1 MRKNILRLTLIAACI
16 TGTLL
21 VLGSAKPPSKSGPCE
36 ESMEQCCKK
45 KEKTGGT
52 EKTNNFE
59 SLSSQ
64 FFAST
69 RF

>member
-1 MRKNILRLTLIAACI
+1 MVTCIAGA
-16 TGTLL
+16 LL
-21 VLGSAKPPSKSGPCE
+21 VLGSAKPSSKSVPCE
-36 ESMEQCCKK
+36 ESMKQCCKK
-45 KEKTGGT
+45 KEKSGSS

-69 RF
+69 RL

>member
-1 MRKNILRLTLIAACI
+1 MRKNILRLTFVAACI
-16 TGTLL
+16 TWALL
-21 VLGSAKPPSKSGPCE
+21 VLGSAKPTSKSGACE
-36 ESMEQCCKK
+36 DSMEQCCKK
-45 KEKTGGT
+45 KEKTGGS